1 MVLEAIQALQ
11 ERQKAAEAQSD
22 RDLVIANHDAIY
34 DDGFSQVLGN
44 PQGAFTIVEFMDYQ
58 CGYCRKAFPDLA
70 EMIAQDGDIRLIVKE
85 LPILG
90 PGSELAAR
98 AAIATE
104 IVSGPE
110 AYATLH
116 DALMQMT
123 GEITD
128 MRIDTLLTKLGQDP
142 AAIRARMQDP
152 EVTRRIN
159 ETRALA
165 QTLQING
172 TPTFIM
178 YETMLRGYLPADQMK
193 AMVTALRSDN

>member
-1 MVLEAIQALQ
+1 MLLEAIQTLQ
-11 ERQKAAEAQSD
+11 DRQKAAEAQSD

-34 DDGFSQVLGN
+34 DDGFSQTLGN
-44 PQGAFTIVEFMDYQ
+44 PEGSFTIVEFMDYQ

-70 EMIAQDGDIRLIVKE
+70 NLIEQDGDIRLIVKE

-90 PGSELAAR
+90 PGSERAAR
-98 AAIATE
+98 VAIATE
-104 IVSGPE
+104 IVAGPE
-110 AYATLH
+110 AYVAVH
-116 DALMQMT
+116 NGLMQTT
-123 GEITD
+123 GELTD
-128 MRIDTLLTKLGQDP
+128 MRLDALLSRLGQDP
-142 AAIRARMQDP
+142 AAIRAKMQDP

-178 YETMLRGYLPADQMK
+178 YETMLRGYLPADQMG
-193 AMVTALRSDN
+193 AMVTALRADN